1 MATLDD
7 KLLGEKLQY
16 YCSSSEDEDSD
27 KEEEE
32 GEEKT
37 IRNPAVLAELEYS
50 QDGSAINTGPK
61 GVINDWRKYK
71 QLETEQRQEQKREM
85 ERLIKKLSMTC
96 RSHLDE
102 ERDQDK
108 QKELQEKINGKMTMQ
123 EYNMLQQ
130 DEDDED
136 FLEQYRKQ
144 RIEEMRRQLY
154 SGKRF
159 EQVFELLSGEDFLE
173 AVDKEGKGT
182 LVMIHIFEDDLPS
195 CEAMSGCMLCLAQEY
210 PLVKFC
216 RVRSSVIG
224 TSALFTGNALP
235 ALLVYKGGDL
245 IGNFVRITDQLG
257 EDFFAVDLEAL
268 LQEYGLLPDKTA
280 VIPTSIRNAAIA
292 QLSQSDE
299 DSDLDID

>member
-1 MATLDD
+1 MTTLDD

-16 YCSSSEDEDSD
+16 YYSSSEDEDSD

-37 IRNPAVLAELEYS
+37 IRNPDVLEVDYS
-50 QDGSAINTGPK
+50 QDGSAMNTGPK
-61 GVINDWRKYK
+61 GVINDWRKFK
-71 QLETEQRQEQKREM
+71 QLETEQRQEQKKEM

-102 ERDQDK
+102 ERDKEK
-108 QKELQEKINGKMTMQ
+108 QKEMQEKINGKMTLQ
-123 EYNMLQQ
+123 EYNLLRQ

-144 RIEEMRRQLY
+144 RIDEMRRQLY

-159 EQVFELLSGEDFLE
+159 EQVFELSSGEEFLD
-173 AVDKEGKGT
+173 AVDKEEKGT
-182 LVMIHIFEDDLPS
+182 LVMIHIYESELAA
-195 CEAMSGCMLCLAQEY
+195 CEAMAGCMLCLAQEY

-245 IGNFVRITDQLG
+245 IGNFIRITDQLG

-292 QLSQSDE
+292 CHTQSDD